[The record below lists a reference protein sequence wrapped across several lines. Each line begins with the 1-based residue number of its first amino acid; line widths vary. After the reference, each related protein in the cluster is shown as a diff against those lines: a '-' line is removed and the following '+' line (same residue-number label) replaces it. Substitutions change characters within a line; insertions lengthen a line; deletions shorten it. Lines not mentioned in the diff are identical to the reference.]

1 MITKSTNVTLNPYEQ
16 LKNKYSSNELVN
28 KYSEDWNIMANS
40 NRLKEYLLTVDEY
53 GKKGKTLSEL
63 QSVYNSDFLTSDERF
78 IAMYNE
84 AFGDSINKVTKTRQV
99 PNMVTNSDGGITKQ
113 VQQTDA
119 EGNLLYRDEKYETTE
134 YDYTKSLLQDV
145 ANQRKNNYLAQL
157 AKDEEASKNIFE
169 KMRDMTAEDWGRTIA
184 AVPLGLVQGVVEGVN
199 DLLNIFE
206 GIYLGIQNAS
216 QGDKYANKNELFD
229 SGFRSAFTNDAHIT
243 EMNEAFADVVMDPE
257 TNDFVNGT
265 AKYLYSG
272 FDSLGR
278 MATSIVLNKVGIN
291 IFGAG
296 SAGASL
302 VGEASHAMFYVSM
315 ASGNMKEMFN
325 DPKLATRPTAEL
337 MANAAIRA
345 AVESAIEKGLDKVF
359 GASLIDSMA
368 YGYSKA
374 AIKSGKGAV
383 LVSLLKSNLQEG
395 FEEVLQDYSGYII
408 NNAFGLMA
416 EDYSKLSEWNMQSI
430 VDAFMMGFV
439 MSLAG
444 TTFNVMATKRFDT
457 GIAKVDKQGEAKY
470 DKKGQL
476 KTKKLGKFA
485 SFKYYNNID
494 VLSQDIARVL
504 NDESLSIEER
514 TQLMSG
520 TYTTLKTIT
529 EVFGSL
535 GEERYSKAVSLLNT
549 ISENAVA
556 INKIDYVSDV
566 TLNADYDMLKND
578 LAEFKTF
585 VKYNARGSE
594 QVNNKIDKA
603 TTFKGVIDA
612 IKDVKTLG
620 LRASIAD
627 WLNTT
632 EIEIDS
638 VVAGKSMAVDEF
650 MLRAEKSSEYAT
662 NYAANKLIEQINNL
676 KVDFEVEG
684 NPTFNKQLKESKI
697 SKIVNGFTKK
707 SADEKIKQLEQKPIA
722 QRTEQDTAE
731 INEIRAISEILNS
744 GNFKHVV
751 TAEDGIGIAQDEK
764 SKTLVAP
771 RNIIAHCSVHEIF
784 RNAAEQNLVETIIA
798 TPQLKGVL
806 NQILDIYKEFKND
819 NTVTIYQALRDLYFD
834 NTFVNM
840 LLDKSGIDKIV
851 TLLSKTD
858 VIAKNISIKNAQD
871 AIYKN
876 TFKVVNNNIAK
887 ALLVYY
893 LRSGD
898 IGYRT
903 LSIFTAQQKSYISD
917 YRAQLDWLQK
927 AQSKLFVP
935 TAVDL
940 DIFEDTLNLY
950 AKSMTADMRKSLI
963 VKFSKG
969 GVSSAEAIAEL
980 NRISGYKMRV
990 VNEYDNIH
998 YADIR
1003 TDAGKTFNAF
1013 MSKMGLTKIA
1023 EVSTMPRNIDIRE
1036 TVNDDFEGDPIAYYR
1051 SQFEDFTAGKYTFDY
1066 DLSKA
1071 VPNRFTVRPLIDQ
1084 VYDAVVISKEM
1095 SVNKDGKTE
1104 DLSQDTKSYDVV
1116 NEQSFGA
1123 LGKIGETILEKVKLA
1138 DNIPD
1143 AIKAGLTIDDIIQDI
1158 SLLSSSTLAKIRSEY
1173 GEVSADAV
1181 EMYLGK
1187 ILKGSG
1193 YYLAK
1198 TVDGKV
1204 ILSRILYAKE
1214 LLAENFLDN
1223 INSLKEGERRLIYGF
1238 VNKDFI
1244 KYGIKDVV
1252 VEGAHLG
1259 SNEGGYFDPDTNTLY
1274 INLDDSTS
1282 LKLGAFTHEF
1292 THAVQYHNNL
1302 SFGYDPREIINN
1314 WTTANKNKLISELK
1328 KYVPSVFSKAY
1339 KRRVG
1344 AINDIEAAAWFVYT
1358 NITGEAE
1365 ARGYALNGPE
1375 HLLPIIATADGDII
1389 MPWGTVYANPT
1400 SDMSAKSAY
1409 IKKLPKGI
1417 DTEKELTPEEFGK
1430 AMNEKAGKTKRVKS
1444 EGRAFTYKEE
1454 ASHSNMK
1461 YLWEAAHRE
1470 GKPYVLTDTRI
1481 KDLIIA
1487 TTGQERYLDPE
1498 FMRKVRN
1505 GEMRTVSDIL
1515 RYVASYQTITPEIN
1529 NTIKLINKYWFKNE
1543 YIPSARVLDKMA
1555 TDGVKRLYATRSAI
1569 RYLLVHYP
1577 QVAESFGLSEVLV
1590 SSMDIKTLFDNIN
1603 EVLKQQP
1610 KFKARYDEVYNGFE
1624 KLGGR
1629 NLDIS
1634 YNLLRISILNNFTG
1648 SIESGAAIASWARS
1662 LAINQKLRDSSISL
1676 DSESESKDGGERSLS
1691 ETIADVNAEISAEL
1705 GQAWY
1710 NDIADTSRAERET
1723 LVFENKL
1730 NEYIA
1735 ELQKTSDEALLKDI
1749 KFAQKMLNHDTDEE
1763 GNWISPLRQQIADM
1777 TDDELDVEY
1786 LAYKYTV
1793 GTDFA
1798 ELREQIAIS
1807 LKNAKGGIVERPRY
1821 KVAQSVKYL
1830 AEKIRKLL
1838 TPEELKVFTDEY
1850 PDLVYSESGKY
1861 SLPRE
1866 DIGNGKTKPVDIVKV
1881 LQLEETFKEI
1891 ATKAYAIKVGRERF
1905 LTAEDALA
1913 KAKATVKELKTKLKA
1928 TRDAAKSSGSKV
1940 VYVNTKGSTNI
1951 SIVSNLTIPDKFDKL
1966 LNTNFDTL
1974 SKTRVKYLT
1983 EKGELHTRKSL
1994 ATFVSENAETLA
2006 TMTVEEAREIVK
2018 FIQNSSPVINAADA
2032 DSLSTYR
2039 AISMYTLAYIYSN
2052 ARGKYAMFQLTPEEL
2067 VTIEGIVSSSASAA
2081 GTELAISK
2089 QVLDEF
2095 NPARYI
2101 VKALAASMRIDFSE
2115 ATLNELADL
2124 TSKISI
2130 KDTEGMDIA
2139 ESREVTLANIAELNK
2154 LFNKMY
2160 KEGVAQYRGTNKY
2173 SVFDQLWKFQRMAM
2187 LSSPGTWLRNWT
2199 SNQMLKVANKAG
2211 AVIGDATFGVLN
2223 KIENKFSKTKVAPKP
2238 KRDLTAAQKSLVHF
2252 AEDAVGYKTDFVTEE
2267 KFTEN
2272 YNSAIAKLDKQLDAQ
2287 AKYKVSVIAKYKE
2300 RYDANLVQKLQ
2311 DTKAAITLD
2320 HEYRLANLQY
2330 KQDVADKVSVRRTMY
2345 GQYQI
2350 RGTVVSDE
2358 VATFVKDYI
2367 FDSGFY
2373 DMLGESIN
2381 KYTAGEFLESKQSA
2395 SKNLANMIVASVQ
2408 SEIFN
2413 DETFK
2418 VPNWWKKVSKAGDN
2432 AKGLNMWS
2440 QLVYKAISDDPWVRK
2455 AFASYLGKI
2464 LTEDDVNLNH
2474 GISNEIQ
2481 ARIVDA
2487 YKMAAWDYMHKS
2499 NFFSAME
2506 KALRTHM
2513 SEGGFFIYKQIAPFA
2528 VSAWNWFKEGLNYTP
2543 LGLGKAIIEYAKLE
2557 NKVAKMDAD
2566 AEKGMGPTGRFA
2578 SYIVKRNIGKGTI
2591 GTIGFIIGALLC
2603 GFGMAGIDEQDD
2615 KIKLRVGDVYIDI
2628 SNLFGTQGILLGMVF
2643 ANFFADD
2650 GIVTKAKNAGKNG
2663 FSVFLDCAGAFFD
2676 QLFIDSTF
2684 SDLYSIFEYA
2694 NSFSDVLVNM
2704 TDNTLSSFIPNFLKV
2719 INNATYNHKVKY
2731 SSGFVGMLERKVVQ
2745 TIPGIAYAYPKQ
2757 YDPYTGEVKWQYG
2770 SGWWGVFQKV
2780 ANSSLPIKVYP
2791 YSVSDIQKDAILV
2804 GVNKG
2809 QLTGKYSDIGNFT
2822 AAQVAKLNEYY
2833 GQLNSVDL
2841 AELKSNKKKYK
2852 VKDEK
2857 TGKFV
2862 ELAYSKMTDK
2872 QKNSVITRI
2881 MEDNA
2886 KIAKIYVYTSTGKK
2900 YYAETEEMFQTLR
2913 SLNIS
2918 NVYRATNNKKGFN

>member
-78 IAMYNE
+78 LAMANE
-84 AFGDSINKVTKTRQV
+84 AFGDAVTKVTKKRTV
-99 PNMVTNSDGGITKQ
+99 PNMITSSDAGITKQ
-113 VQQTDA
+113 FQQTDA
-119 EGNLLYRDEKYETTE
+119 EGNLMYHTEEYETTE
-134 YDYTKSLLQDV
+134 YDYTKSLLQDA
-145 ANQRKNNYLAQL
+145 ANQRKNTYLAQL
-157 AKDEEASKNIFE
+157 AKDEAASKNIFE
-169 KMRDMTAEDWGRTIA
+169 KMRDMTAEDWGRTVA

-216 QGDKYANKNELFD
+216 QGDKSANKNELFD
-229 SGFRSAFTNDAHIT
+229 SGFRSAFTNDSHIT

-265 AKYLYSG
+265 ARYLYSG

-278 MATSIVLNKVGIN
+278 MLPSIILNKAGISML
-291 IFGAG
+291 GYG
-296 SAGASL
+296 SKGASL
-302 VGEASHAMFYVSM
+302 VGEASHAMFYASM
-315 ASGNMKEMFN
+315 ASGNMKELFN

-457 GIAKVDKQGEAKY
+457 GIAKVDKKGEVKY
-470 DKKGQL
+470 DKKGEI

-494 VLSQDIARVL
+494 VLSQDIMKVL
-504 NDESLSIEER
+504 NDDSLSIEER

-535 GEERYSKAVSLLNT
+535 GEERYGKAIELLNA
-549 ISENAVA
+549 ISENTVA
-556 INKIDYVSDV
+556 ANRVDYVSDV
-566 TLNADYDMLKND
+566 ALNADYDMLKND

-594 QVNNKIDKA
+594 QVNNKIKKA

-612 IKDVKTLG
+612 IKNVKTPG

-632 EIEIDS
+632 EIEIDR

-650 MLRAEKSSEYAT
+650 MLQAEKSSEYISH
-662 NYAANKLIEQINNL
+662 YAANKLIEQINNL
-676 KVDFEVEG
+676 KVDFKVEG
-684 NPTFNKQLKESKI
+684 NPTFKKQLKESKI
-697 SKIVNGFTKK
+697 SKIVEGFTKK
-707 SADEKIKQLEQKPIA
+707 SADEKAKQLEQKPIA
-722 QRTEQDTAE
+722 QRTEQDVAE
-731 INEIRAISEILNS
+731 INEIKAISEILNN
-744 GNFKHVV
+744 GNFKQVV

-771 RNIIAHCSVHEIF
+771 RNIIQNCSTNEIF

-806 NQILDIYKEFKND
+806 SQILDIYKEFKND
-819 NTVTIYQALRDLYFD
+819 NTVTVDQALRDLYFD
-834 NTFVNM
+834 NTFINM

-858 VIAKNISIKNAQD
+858 IITKGISIKNAQD

-876 TFKVVNNNIAK
+876 TFKVVNDNIAK
-887 ALLVYY
+887 SLLVYY

-903 LSIFTAQQKSYISD
+903 LSIFTTQQKSYISE
-917 YRAQLDWLQK
+917 YRSHFDWLQK
-927 AQSKLFVP
+927 AQTNLFRP
-935 TAVDL
+935 TPAAV

-950 AKSMTADMRKSLI
+950 AKNMTADMRKSLV
-963 VKFSKG
+963 VKFSEG
-969 GVSSAEAIAEL
+969 GIHSAEAVDEL

-1013 MSKMGLTKIA
+1013 MSKMGLTEIA
-1023 EVSTMPRNIDIRE
+1023 AVSVIPSNIDIRE
-1036 TVNDDFEGDPIAYYR
+1036 TINDDFEGDPIAYYR

-1095 SVNKDGKTE
+1095 SIKKGDKTE
-1104 DLSQDTKSYDVV
+1104 DLSQDTKSYDAI

-1143 AIKAGLTIDDIIQDI
+1143 AIKASLTIDDIIQDI
-1158 SLLSSSTLAKIRSEY
+1158 SLLSNSTLAKIRSEY

-1187 ILKGSG
+1187 ILKDSG
-1193 YYLAK
+1193 YYLAR
-1198 TVDGKV
+1198 TEDGKV

-1214 LLAENFLDN
+1214 LLTENFFDN
-1223 INSLKEGERRLIYGF
+1223 IYSLKEGERRLIHEF
-1238 VNKDFI
+1238 VNKDFV
-1244 KYGIKDVV
+1244 KYGIKDVI
-1252 VEGAHLG
+1252 VEGVQLG
-1259 SNEGGYFDPDTNTLY
+1259 SAEAGYFDPNVNRIY
-1274 INLDDSTS
+1274 INVDDTAPPVI
-1282 LKLGAFTHEF
+1282 GTFVHEF
-1292 THAVQYHNNL
+1292 THAVQYHNKL
-1302 SFGYDPREIINN
+1302 ASGYDPYQIITE
-1314 WTTANKNKLISELK
+1314 WTTVNKNKLISELK

-1339 KRRVG
+1339 KKRVG
-1344 AINDIEAAAWFVYT
+1344 ATDNIEAAAWFVYT
-1358 NITGEAE
+1358 NALGEAE
-1365 ARGYALNGPE
+1365 ARGYAFNGPE
-1375 HLLPIIATADGDII
+1375 HLLPIIITADGDLI
-1389 MPWGTVYANPT
+1389 MPWGTIYTNPT
-1400 SDMSAKSAY
+1400 SAMTVKPAS
-1409 IKKLPKGI
+1409 IKKLSKE
-1417 DTEKELTPEEFGK
+1417 TENKKELTAEEFGQT
-1430 AMNEKAGKTKRVKS
+1430 MNQKAGKTKRVKS
-1444 EGRAFTYKEE
+1444 EGRSFTYKEE

-1487 TTGQERYLDPE
+1487 TTGNERYLDPE

-1515 RYVASYQTITPEIN
+1515 KYVASYQTITPEIN

-1543 YIPSARVLDKMA
+1543 YVTSARVLDELA
-1555 TDGVKRLYATRSAI
+1555 TEGVKRLYATRSAI
-1569 RYLLVHYP
+1569 RGLLLSNP
-1577 QVAESFGLSEVLV
+1577 EVAEAFGLSEALV
-1590 SSMDIKTLFDNIN
+1590 NSMDVKVLFKNIN
-1603 EVLKQQP
+1603 ELLKQP
-1610 KFKARYDEVYNGFE
+1610 NFKRRYDEVYNGFD
-1624 KLGGR
+1624 KIGGR

-1634 YNLLRISILNNFTG
+1634 YNLLRISILNSFVGN
-1648 SIESGAAIASWARS
+1648 IESGAAIASWARS

-1676 DSESESKDGGERSLS
+1676 DYESDSKDGGERSLS
-1691 ETIADVNAEISAEL
+1691 ETIADVNAEISSEL
-1705 GQAWY
+1705 GQSWF

-1735 ELQKTSDEALLKDI
+1735 SLQQSSDDVLLKDI
-1749 KFAQKMLNHDTDEE
+1749 KLIQRTLSHDTDDE
-1763 GNWISPLRQQIADM
+1763 GNWISPLRQKIADM

-1798 ELREQIAIS
+1798 ELREQIANN
-1807 LKNAKGGIVERPRY
+1807 LKDAKGGTLERPRY

-1838 TPEELKVFTDEY
+1838 TPEELKAFTDEY
-1850 PDLVYSESGKY
+1850 PELVYSESGKY
-1861 SLPRE
+1861 RLPRE
-1866 DIGNGKTKPVDIVKV
+1866 DIGNGKTRPVDIVKV
-1881 LQLEETFKEI
+1881 LQLEETFKEL
-1891 ATKAYAIKVGRERF
+1891 ADKAYAIKVGRERF

-1913 KAKATVKELKTKLKA
+1913 KTKATIKELKAKLKA
-1928 TRDAAKSSGSKV
+1928 ARDAAKSSGSKV

-1951 SIVSNLTIPDKFDKL
+1951 SIVSNLTMPDKFDKL
-1966 LNTNFDTL
+1966 LNTNFDKTL
-1974 SKTRVKYLT
+1974 SKTKVKYLT
-1983 EKGELHTRKSL
+1983 AEGELHTRKSL

-2006 TMTVEEAREIVK
+2006 TMTVDEAREIVK

-2052 ARGKYAMFQLTPEEL
+2052 SRGKYAMFQLTPEEL

-2089 QVLDEF
+2089 QVLEEF
-2095 NPARYI
+2095 NPAKYI
-2101 VKALAASMRIDFSE
+2101 VKALAASMRVDFSE
-2115 ATLNELADL
+2115 ATLNELAEL

-2130 KDTEGMDIA
+2130 KDTDGMDIA
-2139 ESREVTLANIAELNK
+2139 ESREVTLANIAELNQ

-2160 KEGVAQYRGTNKY
+2160 TEGVAQYKGTNKY

-2199 SNQMLKVANKAG
+2199 SNQMLKVANKAS

-2223 KIENKFSKTKVAPKP
+2223 KLENKFSKTKVAPKP
-2238 KRDLTAAQKSLVHF
+2238 KRDLTDAQKSLVHF
-2252 AEDAVGYKTDFVTEE
+2252 AEDTVGYKTNFVTEE

-2272 YNSAIAKLDKQLDAQ
+2272 YESAIEKLDKKIAVQE
-2287 AKYKVSVIAKYKE
+2287 KYKASVIARYKDL
-2300 RYDANLVQKLQ
+2300 YDANLLQKLQ

-2350 RGTVVSDE
+2350 RGTAVSPE

-2367 FDSGFY
+2367 LDSGFY
-2373 DMLGESIN
+2373 DMLNESIN

-2418 VPNWWKKVSKAGDN
+2418 VPNWWKKISKAGEN

-2455 AFASYLGKI
+2455 AFTSYLGKI
-2464 LTEDDVNLNH
+2464 LTEDDINLNH
-2474 GISNEIQ
+2474 GISNEVQ
-2481 ARIVDA
+2481 AHIVDA

-2513 SEGGFFIYKQIAPFA
+2513 SDGGFFIYKQIAPFA

-2543 LGLGKAIIEYAKLE
+2543 LGLGKAIIEYVKLE

-2603 GFGMAGIDEQDD
+2603 GFGMAGIDEQDK
-2615 KIKLRVGDVYIDI
+2615 KIKLRIGDVYIDI

-2650 GIVTKAKNAGKNG
+2650 GIVAKSKNSGKNG

-2676 QLFIDSTF
+2676 QVFVDSTF

-2719 INNATYNHKVKY
+2719 INGATYNHKVKY
-2731 SSGFVGMLERKVVQ
+2731 SSGFLGMLERKVVQ

-2757 YDPYTGEVKWQYG
+2757 YDPYTGDVKWQYG

-2780 ANSSLPIKVYP
+2780 ANSALPVKVYP

-2809 QLTGKYSDIGNFT
+2809 QLTGKYSDIGNLT
-2822 AAQVAKLNEYY
+2822 AVQVAKLNEYY

-2872 QKNSVITRI
+2872 QKNSVISRI

-2900 YYAETEEMFQTLR
+2900 YYAETEAMFQTLK
-2913 SLNIS
+2913 SLNIN

>member
-16 LKNKYSSNELVN
+16 LKNKYSSNKLVN
-28 KYSEDWNIMANS
+28 QYTEDWNMMANS
-40 NRLKEYLLTVDEY
+40 NRLKEYLLAVDEY

-63 QSVYNSDFLTSDERF
+63 QSNYNSDFLTSDERF
-78 IAMYNE
+78 LAIANE
-84 AFGDSINKVTKTRQV
+84 AFGDAITKVTKTRKV
-99 PNMVTNSDGGITKQ
+99 PNMTTNSDGGITKQ

-119 EGNLLYRDEKYETTE
+119 EGNLLYLDEDYETTE

-145 ANQRKNNYLAQL
+145 ANQRKNTYLAQL
-157 AKDEEASKNIFE
+157 AKDEKASKNIFE
-169 KMRDMTAEDWGRTIA
+169 KMKDMSAADWGRTA
-184 AVPLGLVQGVVEGVN
+184 AAAPLGFIQGVVDSVNNLVNYFEGV
-199 DLLNIFE
+199 
-206 GIYLGIQNAS
+206 YLGIQNAS

-229 SGFRSAFTNDAHIT
+229 IGFKSAFTNDTHIT

-257 TNDFVNGT
+257 TNNFVNG
-265 AKYLYSG
+265 ASQYLYSG

-278 MATSIVLNKVGIN
+278 MATSMVLNKVGIN
-291 IFGAG
+291 IFRAG
-296 SAGASL
+296 SAGASF
-302 VGEASHAMFYVSM
+302 VGEASHAMFYASM
-315 ASGNMKEMFN
+315 ASGNMKELFN

-337 MANAAIRA
+337 MTNAAIRA
-345 AVESAIEKGLDKVF
+345 AVESAIERGLDRVF

-395 FEEVLQDYSGYII
+395 FEEVLQDYSGYLI
-408 NNAFGLMA
+408 NQAFGLMA

-457 GIAKVDKQGEAKY
+457 GIAKVDKKGEVKY
-470 DKKGQL
+470 DKKGQI

-494 VLSQDIARVL
+494 VLSQDIMRVL
-504 NDESLSIEER
+504 NDDSLSIEER

-520 TYTTLKTIT
+520 TYTTVKTIT

-535 GEERYSKAVSLLNT
+535 GEERYGKAIELLNA

-556 INKIDYVSDV
+556 MNRVDYVSDV
-566 TLNADYDMLKND
+566 ALNADYDMLKND
-578 LAEFKTF
+578 LAEFKAF

-594 QVNNKIDKA
+594 QVNNKIEKA

-612 IKDVKTLG
+612 IKNVKTFG

-632 EIEIDS
+632 EIEIDR

-650 MLRAEKSSEYAT
+650 MLQAEKSSEYIS
-662 NYAANKLIEQINNL
+662 NYAASKLIEQINNL
-676 KVDFEVEG
+676 KVDFKVEG
-684 NPTFNKQLKESKI
+684 NPTFKKQLKESKI
-697 SKIVNGFTKK
+697 SKIVEGFTKK
-707 SADEKIKQLEQKPIA
+707 SADEKAKQLEQKPIA
-722 QRTEQDTAE
+722 QRTEQDVAE
-731 INEIRAISEILNS
+731 INEIKAISEILNN
-744 GNFKHVV
+744 GNFKQVV

-771 RNIIAHCSVHEIF
+771 RNIIRNCSTNEIF
-784 RNAAEQNLVETIIA
+784 RNAAEQNLVETIIV

-806 NQILDIYKEFKND
+806 SQILDIYKEFKND
-819 NTVTIYQALRDLYFD
+819 NNVTIDQALRDLYFD
-834 NTFVNM
+834 NTFINM

-858 VIAKNISIKNAQD
+858 IITKGISIKNAQD

-876 TFKVVNNNIAK
+876 TFKVVNDNIAK

-898 IGYRT
+898 VGYRT
-903 LSIFTAQQKSYISD
+903 LSMFTSQQKSYIAD
-917 YRAQLDWLQK
+917 YRVKLDWLQN
-927 AQSKLFVP
+927 ALRVTLRP
-935 TAVDL
+935 TPAGVDR
-940 DIFEDTLNLY
+940 FEDALNLY
-950 AKSMTADMRKSLI
+950 AKDMTADMRKSLI
-963 VKFSKG
+963 AKFSMG
-969 GVSSAEAIAEL
+969 GIHSAEAVSEL
-980 NRISGYKMRV
+980 NRISGYKMQV
-990 VNEYDNIH
+990 ANEYDNIH

-1013 MSKMGLTKIA
+1013 MSKMGLTEIA
-1023 EVSTMPRNIDIRE
+1023 AVSIMPRNVDIRE
-1036 TVNDDFEGDPIAYYR
+1036 TINDDFEGDPIAYYR
-1051 SQFEDFTAGKYTFDY
+1051 SQFEDFTADKYTFDY

-1071 VPNRFTVRPLIDQ
+1071 VPNRFAVRPLTER

-1095 SVNKDGKTE
+1095 SKGGNAEELHQG
-1104 DLSQDTKSYDVV
+1104 TKSYDVV
-1116 NEQSFGA
+1116 NEQSFEA
-1123 LGKIGETILEKVKLA
+1123 LGKIGETILDKVKLA

-1143 AIKAGLTIDDIIQDI
+1143 AIKASLTINDIIQDI
-1158 SLLSSSTLAKIRSEY
+1158 SLLSGDTLAKIRNEY
-1173 GEVSADAV
+1173 GEMSADTV

-1187 ILKGSG
+1187 ILKDSN

-1198 TVDGKV
+1198 TEDGKV
-1204 ILSRILYAKE
+1204 VLSKILYAKE
-1214 LLAENFLDN
+1214 LLTKNFLNN
-1223 INSLKEGERRLIYGF
+1223 IDSLKEGERRLIQEF
-1238 VNKDFI
+1238 VNTDFI
-1244 KYGIKDVV
+1244 KYGIKELV
-1252 VEGAHLG
+1252 VEGKHFGEDL
-1259 SNEGGYFDPDTNTLY
+1259 GGYFNPNINTLY
-1274 INLDDSTS
+1274 INLDDTAP
-1282 LKLGAFTHEF
+1282 LKLGTFIHEF
-1292 THAVQYHNNL
+1292 IHAVQYHNNL
-1302 SFGYDPREIINN
+1302 TFGYDMYEIIDN
-1314 WTTANKNKLISELK
+1314 WTTANKNKLVSELK
-1328 KYVPSVFSKAY
+1328 KYVPSVFSAAY
-1339 KRRVG
+1339 KRRVN
-1344 AINDIEAAAWFVYT
+1344 ARSNIEAAAWFVYT
-1358 NITGEAE
+1358 NVVGEAE

-1375 HLLPIIATADGDII
+1375 HFLPIIATSTGDII
-1389 MPWGTVYANPT
+1389 MPWGTMYIDPT
-1400 SDMSAKSAY
+1400 RATPIKSALAKKVSKETSTE
-1409 IKKLPKGI
+1409 KKL
-1417 DTEKELTPEEFGK
+1417 TAEEFGQT
-1430 AMNEKAGKTKRVKS
+1430 MNQKAGKTKRVKS
-1444 EGRAFTYKEE
+1444 EGRSFTYKEE

-1487 TTGQERYLDPE
+1487 TTGNERYLDPE

-1515 RYVASYQTITPEIN
+1515 KYVASYQTITPEIN

-1543 YIPSARVLDKMA
+1543 YVTSARVLDELA
-1555 TDGVKRLYATRSAI
+1555 TEGVKRLYATRSAI
-1569 RYLLVHYP
+1569 RGLLLSNP
-1577 QVAESFGLSEVLV
+1577 EVAEAFGLSEALV
-1590 SSMDIKTLFDNIN
+1590 NSMDVKTLFKNVN
-1603 EVLKQQP
+1603 ELLKQP
-1610 KFKARYDEVYNGFE
+1610 NFKRRYDEVYNGFD
-1624 KLGGR
+1624 KIGGK

-1634 YNLLRISILNNFTG
+1634 YNLLRISILNGFVGN
-1648 SIESGAAIASWARS
+1648 IESGAAIASWARS

-1676 DSESESKDGGERSLS
+1676 DYESDSKDGGARGLS
-1691 ETIADVNAEISAEL
+1691 ETIADVNAEISSEL
-1705 GQAWY
+1705 GQSWF

-1735 ELQKTSDEALLKDI
+1735 SLQQSSDDVLLKDI
-1749 KFAQKMLNHDTDEE
+1749 KLIQRTLSHDTDDE
-1763 GNWISPLRQQIADM
+1763 GNWISPLRQKIADM
-1777 TDDELDVEY
+1777 SDDDLDVEY
-1786 LAYKYTV
+1786 LAYKYTL

-1798 ELREQIAIS
+1798 ELREQIANN
-1807 LKNAKGGIVERPRY
+1807 LKNAKGGTLERPRY

-1838 TPEELKVFTDEY
+1838 TPEELKAFTDEY
-1850 PDLVYSESGKY
+1850 PELVYSESGKY

-1866 DIGNGKTKPVDIVKV
+1866 DIGNGKTRPIDIVKV
-1881 LQLEETFKEI
+1881 LQLEETFKEL
-1891 ATKAYAIKVGRERF
+1891 AAKAYAIKVGRERF

-1913 KAKATVKELKTKLKA
+1913 KTKAIIKELKAKLKA
-1928 TRDAAKSSGSKV
+1928 ARDAAKSSGSKV

-1951 SIVSNLTIPDKFDKL
+1951 SIVSNLTMPDKFDKL
-1966 LNTNFDTL
+1966 LNTNFDKTL
-1974 SKTRVKYLT
+1974 SKTKVKYLT
-1983 EKGELHTRKSL
+1983 AEGELHTRKSL

-2006 TMTVEEAREIVK
+2006 TMTVEEARDIVK

-2052 ARGKYAMFQLTPEEL
+2052 SRGKYAIFQLTPEEL

-2089 QVLDEF
+2089 QVLEDF
-2095 NPARYI
+2095 NPAKYI
-2101 VKALAASMRIDFSE
+2101 VKALAASMRVDFSE
-2115 ATLNELADL
+2115 ATLNELAEL

-2130 KDTEGMDIA
+2130 KDTDGMDIS
-2139 ESREVTLANIAELNK
+2139 ESREVTLANIAELNQ

-2160 KEGVAQYRGTNKY
+2160 AEGVAQYKGTNKY
-2173 SVFDQLWKFQRMAM
+2173 GVFDQLWKFQRMAM

-2199 SNQMLKVANKAG
+2199 SNQMLKVANKVS

-2223 KIENKFSKTKVAPKP
+2223 KLENKFSKTKVAPKP
-2238 KRDLTAAQKSLVHF
+2238 KRDLTETQKSLVHF
-2252 AEDAVGYKTDFVTEE
+2252 AEDTVGYKTNFVTEE
-2267 KFTEN
+2267 RFTEN
-2272 YNSAIAKLDKQLDAQ
+2272 YESAIAKLDKQIAAQ
-2287 AKYKVSVIAKYKE
+2287 EKYKTSVIAKYKDL
-2300 RYDANLVQKLQ
+2300 YDANLVQKLQ

-2320 HEYRLANLQY
+2320 HEYRLTDLQY
-2330 KQDVADKVSVRRTMY
+2330 KQDVVDKVSVRRTMY

-2350 RGTVVSDE
+2350 RGTAVSPE

-2367 FDSGFY
+2367 LDSGFY

-2418 VPNWWKKVSKAGDN
+2418 VPNWWKKISKAGEN

-2464 LTEDDVNLNH
+2464 LTEDDINLNH
-2474 GISNEIQ
+2474 GISNEVQ

-2566 AEKGMGPTGRFA
+2566 ALKGMGPTGRFA
-2578 SYIVKRNIGKGTI
+2578 SYIVKRNIGKGSI
-2591 GTIGFIIGALLC
+2591 GTVGFIIGALLC
-2603 GFGMAGIDEQDD
+2603 GFGMAGIDEQDN
-2615 KIKLRVGDVYIDI
+2615 KIKLRIGDVYIDI

-2650 GIVTKAKNAGKNG
+2650 GIVAKSKNSGKNG

-2676 QLFIDSTF
+2676 QVFVDSTF

-2719 INNATYNHKVKY
+2719 INGATYNHKVKY
-2731 SSGFVGMLERKVVQ
+2731 SSGFLGMLERKVVQ

-2757 YDPYTGEVKWQYG
+2757 YDPYTGDVKWQYG

-2780 ANSSLPIKVYP
+2780 ANSALPVKVYP

-2822 AAQVAKLNEYY
+2822 AAQIAELNEYY

-2900 YYAETEEMFQTLR
+2900 YYAETEAMFQTLK
-2913 SLNIS
+2913 SLNIN